1 VQWTLQDD
9 LAWSSSS
16 PGWVEDVTCSLDGR
30 GCVTA
35 LRSAF
40 YSPQST
46 DARIVGA
53 ILAGM
58 PGVQPKPGYWIAT
71 EWPYDKIEKRL
82 ERVYGMPN
90 LGADSPTT
98 GLRGNIMRTPG
109 QRQQNFALESVMN
122 EAASSAGIDPIQFRL
137 LHTTDQRLIDII
149 HATATA
155 AAWEPRAVPQPG
167 ASRTGTE
174 PLNGRGVAIM
184 IRENS
189 YWMGIAE
196 IQVTP
201 ATGVVQVTKFTLGL
215 ECGKIINPRQL
226 ARCMKSGVVMGV
238 SEALKE
244 EVVFDKGKITSTS
257 WSRYKILT
265 MAETPEVKLV
275 QLSRDDK
282 GFGGGSEGANAVCP
296 PAIAAAFFD
305 ATGVHAR
312 RIPLT
317 PAYVTTLLKA

>member
-1 VQWTLQDD
+1 
-9 LAWSSSS
+9 
-16 PGWVEDVTCSLDGR
+16 
-30 GCVTA
+30 
-35 LRSAF
+35 
-40 YSPQST
+40 
-46 DARIVGA
+46 
-53 ILAGM
+53 
-58 PGVQPKPGYWIAT
+58 
-71 EWPYDKIEKRL
+71 L
-82 ERVYGMPN
+82 EEAYGMPN

-109 QRQQNFALESVMN
+109 QRQQNFALESLMN
-122 EAASSAGIDPIQFRL
+122 EAASCAGVDPIQFRL

-149 HATATA
+149 HATAAA
-155 AAWEPRAVPQPG
+155 AAWEPRPAPHPG
-167 ASRTGTE
+167 ASHSGTE

-196 IQVTP
+196 VEVTP
-201 ATGVVQVTKFTLGL
+201 ETGVVLVTKLTLGL
-215 ECGKIINPRQL
+215 DCGKIINPRQL
-226 ARCMKSGVVMGV
+226 ERCMKSGVVMGV

-244 EVVFDKGKITSTS
+244 EVIFDKGKITSTS

-265 MAETPEVKLV
+265 MAEMPEVKVV

-296 PAIAAAFFD
+296 PAVAAAFFD
-305 ATGVHAR
+305 ATGVYAR

-317 PAYVTTLLKA
+317 PAYVTTLLKSQPPVRS